1 MKKITFLFFAL
12 ITFLQLSAQ
21 TGTVVVGV
29 NDGTPNGTT
38 EYPCPLQD
46 YYKTGRAQF
55 LYTAAELSSAGLVA
69 GNITEIGWV
78 VTSIGTAGLQ
88 EGYSISMKST
98 TATALT
104 TTFETGAT
112 LVYGPTDYTPSA
124 TGSVVFTLT
133 TPFVWDGS
141 SNIIIEVCAG
151 NASGDY
157 TENVQCANS
166 TLTYNGSVYYRSDTA
181 TTPCTTTTGTTSMS
195 RPLLVATGSTAS
207 CLAPLNIVSANITAF
222 TADVS
227 WDASSSGA
235 AIGYEYVVS
244 TSNVAP
250 TAAGTATTNIF
261 ASLSNLL
268 PITQYYIFVRTN
280 CGSNQ
285 YSSWNGPFTFTTAC
299 APISTFPV
307 LEPFNTFLPNTCWI
321 KGDNGDLTA
330 GPATTGS
337 NSWFE
342 DGFGNVGTTGAITY
356 NIWLA
361 SANDWIISPEYTI
374 PASGYE
380 LKFDAAATNYGATTA
395 VTNWE
400 SDDFV
405 EVLVSSTGTTNWTV
419 LYTYGDS
426 NVPGPTAT
434 PNIIDLD
441 AYAGQTVRFAYRVV
455 EGSND
460 GAADLQFF
468 VDNFQIRLTPSCI
481 EPLNIVSS
489 SITSTGAAIS
499 WDATNPVP
507 ASGYE
512 YVVSTTNTTPTVAG
526 TATTNI
532 YASLTGLTPAT
543 TYYVFVRANCGSNSY
558 SPWSASATFTTACAS
573 VTSFIQN
580 FDTVTTPAFPV
591 CWEKVGTG
599 GTANTQSSS
608 SSSSPNTLYMYAFS
622 TTSLAVVKMQPVS
635 NLGAGTHRLKF
646 KMRANFTVGG
656 IVEFGYL
663 TNPMDA
669 TTFVSLTTMTASS
682 LTYQN
687 FMYAPPAG
695 TYSDYPA
702 FRHTGSPGNS
712 LLIDDVVWEAIPT
725 CVEPSVLVY
734 ANITSSGVDVSWTA
748 PTTAPANGYEYVVST
763 TPTAPTTAGTA
774 TTNTFAQVTGLTPS
788 TTYYI
793 YVRAIC
799 TVNPTDASPWI
810 GPVSFMTACVPVTS
824 LPWTEGFEGLTT
836 VGTTNFPSCW
846 FKENGDWSSQNTNGT
861 WSTSNTGTNYIR
873 DSWTA
878 TNEYMWTPGF
888 QLTAGTSYDF
898 SSYVQGDNGNSWVV
912 DYFVNTNQVST
923 GATQLGA
930 SYNVPGDNSTYS
942 AQAYNKITRSF
953 VPSTTG
959 TYYFAVRV
967 NEPTG
972 GPWYVSFD
980 DFELKVTPNVIPSCA
995 TQLTATPNTTCGN
1008 FATQLSWASVTD
1020 ATGYYVTIGTTSGG
1034 TDIANAVSVS
1044 STAYSF
1050 SGTVNTQYYW
1060 KVVPFS
1066 GAGSA
1071 TGCTE
1076 QTFTTVATGCYCA
1089 SVPTS
1094 NDGSGITS
1102 ATLGTTPFTIAD
1114 VMYVNNTATTVAF
1127 EPGMNA
1133 NVQLVFETGYTYDIN
1148 IWIDF
1153 NNDYDFDDAGELVKT
1168 GIACTNATPNTVD
1181 ASFTMPANA
1190 PTGVHR
1196 MRIGTADS
1204 GQVPPAPCY
1213 SGSYGVTLDFAVDTT
1228 LGSNSFDT
1236 SSFVAYP
1243 NPVKDVLNLSYTSTI
1258 SNVKV
1263 VNLLGQQVI
1272 NKTTNDKDVQVNMSD
1287 LAAGAYIVNITVEDM
1302 THTIKVIK
1310 Q

>member
-12 ITFLQLSAQ
+12 IAFLQLSAQ
-21 TGTVVVGV
+21 TGTVVIGI
-29 NDGTPNGTT
+29 NDGTPNGAF

-69 GNITEIGWV
+69 GNITEIGWIV
-78 VTSIGTAGLQ
+78 SSIGTAGLQ

-98 TATALT
+98 TSTALT

-124 TGSVVFTLT
+124 TGNVVFTLT
-133 TPFVWDGS
+133 TPFVWNGT

-151 NASGDY
+151 NASGSY

-181 TTPCTTTTGTTSMS
+181 TSPCSTATGTVSTS
-195 RPLLVATGSTAS
+195 RPILVATGSTAS

-244 TSNVAP
+244 TSNVTP
-250 TAAGTATTNIF
+250 TGAGTATTNVF
-261 ASLSNLL
+261 ASLSNLV

-280 CGSNQ
+280 CGSGQ

-299 APISTFPV
+299 APITTFPV
-307 LEPFNTFLPNTCWI
+307 LEPFATFLPNTCWI
-321 KGDNGDLTA
+321 KGDGGDVTA

-342 DGFGNVGTTGAITY
+342 DGFGNVGTTGAISY

-374 PASGYE
+374 PTSGYE

-426 NVPGPTAT
+426 NVPAPTGQ

-441 AYAGQTVRFAYRVV
+441 AYAGQTVRFAYRAV
-455 EGSND
+455 EGTND
-460 GAADLQFF
+460 GTADLQFF
-468 VDNFQIRLTPSCI
+468 VDNFQIRLTPSCV
-481 EPLNIVSS
+481 EPLNIVSA
-489 SITSTGAAIS
+489 SITSSGASIS

-512 YVVSTTNTTPTVAG
+512 YIVSTTNTLPTVAG
-526 TATTNI
+526 TATTNTF
-532 YASLTGLTPAT
+532 AVLSGLTPAT
-543 TYYVFVRANCGSNSY
+543 TYYIFVRANCGSGSF

-580 FDTVTTPAFPV
+580 FDSVTTPAFPV

-608 SSSSPNTLYMYAFS
+608 SNSSPNTLYMYAFS

-656 IVEFGYL
+656 IIEFGYL

-669 TTFVSLTTMTASS
+669 STFVSLTTMTASS

-695 TYSDYPA
+695 SYSDYPA

-712 LLIDDVVWEAIPT
+712 LLIDDVIWEAIPT
-725 CVEPSVLVY
+725 CVEPSTLVY

-748 PTTAPANGYEYVVST
+748 PTTTPANGYQYVVST
-763 TPTAPTTAGTA
+763 TASAPTASGTSVS
-774 TTNTFAQVTGLTPS
+774 NPYVSVTGLTPS

-846 FKENGDWSSQNTNGT
+846 SKENGDWSSQNTT
-861 WSTSNTGTNYIR
+861 STYSNAHAGTNYIR
-873 DSWTA
+873 NSWSA

-898 SSYVQGDNGNSWVV
+898 SSYIQGDNGNTWVV

-923 GATQLGA
+923 GATQLGT
-930 SYNVPGDNSTYS
+930 SYNVPGDNSTYT
-942 AQAYNKITRSF
+942 AQPYSKITRTF
-953 VPSTTG
+953 VPTTSG
-959 TYYFAVRV
+959 VYYFAVRV

-980 DFELKVTPNVIPSCA
+980 DFELKVTPNVVPSCA
-995 TQLTATPNTTCGN
+995 TQLTAVPNTACGN
-1008 FATQLSWASVTD
+1008 FANQLSWASVTD

-1034 TDIANAVSVS
+1034 TNIANAVVA
-1044 STAYSF
+1044 STNSYSF
-1050 SGTVNTQYYW
+1050 SGTVNTQYFW
-1060 KVVPFS
+1060 KVVPFN

-1076 QTFTTVATGCYCA
+1076 QSFTTVATGCYCA

-1094 NDGSGITS
+1094 LDNSGVTNV
-1102 ATLGTTPFTIAD
+1102 TLGATPFVIP
-1114 VMYVNNTATTVAF
+1114 VVSYSNNTATTVAF

-1133 NVQLVFETGYTYDIN
+1133 NVQLVFATGYTYDIN

-1153 NNDYDFDDAGELVKT
+1153 NNDFDFNDTGELVKT
-1168 GIACTNATPNTVD
+1168 GIACTATSPNTVD
-1181 ASFTMPANA
+1181 ASFMMPANA
-1190 PTGVHR
+1190 PSGPHR
-1196 MRIGTADS
+1196 MRIGTADN

-1213 SGSYGVTLDFAVDTT
+1213 SGSYGVTLDFTVDTT

-1236 SSFVAYP
+1236 TGFVAYP

-1287 LAAGAYIVNITVEDM
+1287 LPTGAYIVNITVEDM

>member
-78 VTSIGTAGLQ
+78 VTSIGAAGLQ

-98 TATALT
+98 NATALT

-133 TPFVWDGS
+133 TPFVWDGT

-166 TLTYNGSVYYRSDTA
+166 TLTYNGSAYYRSDTA

-227 WDASSSGA
+227 WDASSSGST
-235 AIGYEYVVS
+235 IGYEYVVS

-250 TAAGTATTNIF
+250 TGAGTATTNIF

-280 CGSNQ
+280 CGSGQ

-299 APISTFPV
+299 APITTFPV

-337 NSWFE
+337 NSWFA

-725 CVEPSVLVY
+725 CVEPSALVY

-748 PTTAPANGYEYVVST
+748 PTTAPANGYQYVVST
-763 TPTAPTTAGTA
+763 TATAPTASGTSVS
-774 TTNTFAQVTGLTPS
+774 NPYVSVTGLTPS

-942 AQAYNKITRSF
+942 AQPYNKITRSF

-980 DFELKVTPNVIPSCA
+980 DFELKLSPACPTPNASVSGITDTAATISWTAVPSA
-995 TQLTATPNTTCGN
+995 AVGYEYVLNTTATDPTGSGTSLTTTSY
-1008 FATQLSWASVTD
+1008 A
-1020 ATGYYVTIGTTSGG
+1020 ATGLTQTTTYYFHIRSVCSTGTY
-1034 TDIANAVSVS
+1034 
-1044 STAYSF
+1044 STWS
-1050 SGTVNTQYYW
+1050 TV
-1060 KVVPFS
+1060 
-1066 GAGSA
+1066 
-1071 TGCTE
+1071 
-1076 QTFTTVATGCYCA
+1076 TFTTVATPPVNDNCA
-1089 SVPTS
+1089 TAVALTPGVAFATNPVIGTNVGATASAGVSVPTCDTLYTGGDVWYSVVVPATGTITVETNSNTGSNITDTVLSVYSGTCGSLTEIGCDDDSSTDGNFSMVTLTSANNIIAGQTLYVRVWEYGNNTFGTFKVSAYDAALS
-1094 NDGSGITS
+1094 NDT
-1102 ATLGTTPFTIAD
+1102 
-1114 VMYVNNTATTVAF
+1114 
-1127 EPGMNA
+1127 
-1133 NVQLVFETGYTYDIN
+1133 
-1148 IWIDF
+1148 
-1153 NNDYDFDDAGELVKT
+1153 
-1168 GIACTNATPNTVD
+1168 
-1181 ASFTMPANA
+1181 
-1190 PTGVHR
+1190 
-1196 MRIGTADS
+1196 
-1204 GQVPPAPCY
+1204 
-1213 SGSYGVTLDFAVDTT
+1213 
-1228 LGSNSFDT
+1228 FDT

-1287 LAAGAYIVNITVEDM
+1287 LAVGAYIVNITVED
-1302 THTIKVIK
+1302 TIHTIKVIK